1 MYWAGDAKSG
11 IDRQDDL
18 VCQSKSLC
26 FMLGLPRGSDSKE
39 SACNA
44 GNPGLIPGSGRS
56 LGEGNGNLLQY
67 SCLENSMDRG
77 DWWATVHGVA
87 KSQT

>member
-26 FMLGLPRGSDSKE
+26 FLLGLPRGSDGKE

-44 GNPGLIPGSGRS
+44 RNPGLIPGSGRP
-56 LGEGNGNLLQY
+56 LGEGMATSSSILAWRISWSGRWRATDGLLVRQ
-67 SCLENSMDRG
+67 
-77 DWWATVHGVA
+77 
-87 KSQT
+87 

>member
-26 FMLGLPRGSDSKE
+26 FLLGLPRGSDGKE

-44 GNPGLIPGSGRS
+44 RNPGLIPGSGRS
-56 LGEGNGNLLQY
+56 LGEKEWQPPLVFLPG
-67 SCLENSMDRG
+67 EF
-77 DWWATVHGVA
+77 HGQE
-87 KSQT
+87 SGEPLTGC

>member
-67 SCLENSMDRG
+67 SCLENFMVRKVES
-77 DWWATVHGVA
+77 H
-87 KSQT
+87 